1 MANQVYALV
10 AHQPRD
16 HGHHRNRPIVQ
27 TENLL
32 QLFFALGLVL
42 RKTVRVEVCRKIGI
56 RSRVV
61 AFDVDTIEDAAQLIL
76 LLAQQVVQAVAVP
89 GVKYLAC
96 IAGRNRRHLVR
107 ALNGAFHEVDTAV
120 ILHQVRVLPSN
131 GQRILQD
138 LHAVFALILD
148 VMDREHGFDA
158 AVLLQMS
165 VIQVQIYGHQRRL
178 PIVGV
183 DDVGDEVHMK
193 QHLQNGAGEKRKPL
207 AVIVKAVQSS
217 SFKIVFIVQKVIFY
231 AVVRQFKQAAILV
244 APAYGN
250 RKICDIG

>member
-1 MANQVYALV
+1 M
-10 AHQPRD
+10 
-16 HGHHRNRPIVQ
+16 
-27 TENLL
+27 
-32 QLFFALGLVL
+32 
-42 RKTVRVEVCRKIGI
+42 
-56 RSRVV
+56 
-61 AFDVDTIEDAAQLIL
+61 
-76 LLAQQVVQAVAVP
+76 AVP

-207 AVIVKAVQSS
+207 AVIVKSRT
-217 SFKIVFIVQKVIFY
+217 I
-231 AVVRQFKQAAILV
+231 QFV
-244 APAYGN
+244 
-250 RKICDIG
+250 

>member
-1 MANQVYALV
+1 MTFISE
-10 AHQPRD
+10 H
-16 HGHHRNRPIVQ
+16 
-27 TENLL
+27 LL
-32 QLFFALGLVL
+32 DIITVLLIIIITFWGYKKGILQMVISLAGFFAAAALAGFVSNV
-42 RKTVRVEVCRKIGI
+42 TYEYVYFKI
-56 RSRVV
+56 
-61 AFDVDTIEDAAQLIL
+61 
-76 LLAQQVVQAVAVP
+76 
-89 GVKYLAC
+89 
-96 IAGRNRRHLVR
+96 
-107 ALNGAFHEVDTAV
+107 
-120 ILHQVRVLPSN
+120 
-131 GQRILQD
+131 

-183 DDVGDEVHMK
+183 DDVRDEVHMK

-250 RKICDIG
+250 RKISELG